1 MSDNNPVTE
10 GAHHIGLTVPNLT
23 QAQSFFVDAL
33 GFNVLGEVPD
43 YPAVYLSDGN
53 VIITLW
59 QATDPQTAQKFDRKN
74 TIGLHHMALKVDG
87 NEALESLHQ
96 RLKSTE
102 NVIIEFAPEPMG
114 DGPTYHFTVSMPG
127 GIRIE
132 FIAPAS

>member
-59 QATDPQTAQKFDRKN
+59 QATDPQTAQRFDRKN
-74 TIGLHHMALKVDG
+74 AIGLHHMAFKVDG
-87 NEALESLHQ
+87 NETLDSLHQ
-96 RLKSTE
+96 RLSSTE
-102 NVIIEFAPEPMG
+102 NVEIEFAPEPMG
-114 DGPTYHFTVSMPG
+114 DGPTNHFTVSMPG